1 MKNGPAELPRA
12 RSLHPLPQSSIERA
26 PASRHFY
33 IRLLILWKRGDVI
46 WSAHRELMS
55 VLIGHLFSHELISKA
70 TYSKAEDLVYS
81 VMDLPELLQYPVCL
95 KEAGRHECAE
105 NPQ

>member
-1 MKNGPAELPRA
+1 MESAQRELLSVLLDRV
-12 RSLHPLPQSSIERA
+12 RSL
-26 PASRHFY
+26 
-33 IRLLILWKRGDVI
+33 G
-46 WSAHRELMS
+46 
-55 VLIGHLFSHELISKA
+55 LISKA